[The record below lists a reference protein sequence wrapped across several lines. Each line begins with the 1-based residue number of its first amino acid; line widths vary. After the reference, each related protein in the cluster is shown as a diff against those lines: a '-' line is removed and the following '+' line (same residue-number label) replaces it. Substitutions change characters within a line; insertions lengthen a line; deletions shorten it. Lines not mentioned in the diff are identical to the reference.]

1 MRAIVFWLLV
11 RSLYYALLA
20 IFHYKSSTIKGY
32 LSAVRSLHVFEGFSN
47 PLENKPRIQL
57 VLRDLKRL
65 KGNLRRLRC
74 PITPSLLLLFR
85 EHLNLQNFDDSMLW
99 ACFCIAFFGFLR
111 AGEFTVTPTISSRD
125 CLQVSDVSV
134 DKLPFPSFVRLFI
147 KVAKS
152 DPFRT
157 SCVIVVGRNDSLLC
171 PVEALLR
178 YLHLRGS
185 NPYTLLCLKTVLL

>member
-1 MRAIVFWLLV
+1 M
-11 RSLYYALLA
+11 S
-20 IFHYKSSTIKGY
+20 
-32 LSAVRSLHVFEGFSN
+32 
-47 PLENKPRIQL
+47 
-57 VLRDLKRL
+57 
-65 KGNLRRLRC
+65 
-74 PITPSLLLLFR
+74 
-85 EHLNLQNFDDSMLW
+85 
-99 ACFCIAFFGFLR
+99 
-111 AGEFTVTPTISSRD
+111 PTISSRD

-178 YLHLRGS
+178 YFHLRGS
-185 NPYTLLCLKTVLL
+185 NPGPLFVSDSSQAEFCN

>member
-1 MRAIVFWLLV
+1 MGLF
-11 RSLYYALLA
+11 
-20 IFHYKSSTIKGY
+20 
-32 LSAVRSLHVFEGFSN
+32 LH
-47 PLENKPRIQL
+47 R
-57 VLRDLKRL
+57 
-65 KGNLRRLRC
+65 
-74 PITPSLLLLFR
+74 T
-85 EHLNLQNFDDSMLW
+85 LW
-99 ACFCIAFFGFLR
+99 FLR

-185 NPYTLLCLKTVLL
+185 NPGPLFVFENGSALTRVKLSSVISNLLKVCNIEGDYTGHSFRIGAATTAARVGIPDNMIKTSGRWSSEAYRLYIRSSENDIARVSKKLL